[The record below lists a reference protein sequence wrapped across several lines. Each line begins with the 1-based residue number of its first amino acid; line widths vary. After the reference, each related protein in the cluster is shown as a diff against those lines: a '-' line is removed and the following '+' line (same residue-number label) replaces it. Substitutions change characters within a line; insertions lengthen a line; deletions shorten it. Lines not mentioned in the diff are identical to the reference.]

1 MFLNYKKYF
10 SLLSSPK
17 NLGFSLVE
25 LLVALGAFAIL
36 ASGVIYVVTNS
47 YTNFY
52 GRGDKQVLA
61 EFAQEAVEA
70 VRSIR
75 ENSWQYLEDNTGTN
89 LGLTQVDGVWSFA
102 GTSNTRGDF
111 SRVITI
117 SDAQRDSGGNLVL
130 SGGTA
135 DPLTKKITV
144 TISAAGVEDYVLTSY
159 LTSWA
164 NRVFEQSDWSGG
176 IGAQYWSDET
186 KVYSSTSMDG
196 VSSSGAL
203 QLGLVPAGSTSWEWT
218 NITDFASTSM
228 NGNSYCSLVDDANN
242 HWYLCGSGAPMWRMD
257 ITDIRTSGFPGSYTS
272 VAGVANSYTAALN
285 PIYPHMYLAGSS
297 ANITTISTS
306 TTLLLK
312 TYASGTTGLY
322 AMAVSSD
329 GTRLYVAGAGGS
341 VFSLNVSLDGTLKCD
356 NCVGNVPEKF
366 GTGIIHNLYLDEAN
380 DALYFVGA
388 DNTYTF
394 AKLDVSNPADLV
406 YSYRYSNSVDIVS
419 LEYLGLDTSVF
430 PNQPRFL
437 IGRSYVAS
445 GHEVAIFDDTGAALS
460 LITGVDLSAYSGA
473 KTINVKSVHYTNSEE
488 AFVVAADTDGA
499 PVAAI
504 YVISGVTA
512 SIAVPTLAVA
522 FYDNTTY
529 GNLSLNY
536 KLADYSNKFG
546 GMFIGWTY
554 AASSSRRQT
563 FIEQSAVASGSSYA
577 ATGNMVSSAIDLG
590 STDQEL
596 HSITITQDV
605 PSACADDALEVTL
618 EAADN
623 IGFTGASSQV
633 FSSSTVSTFSTEI
646 DSALSGKRWLR
657 YQVDMANCSSGAETP
672 TLYSVRLN
680 YR

>member
-1 MFLNYKKYF
+1 MFFKYKKYF
-10 SLLSSPK
+10 SLFSESK

-52 GRGDKQVLA
+52 GTGDKQVLA

-89 LGLTQVDGVWSFA
+89 LGLTQTNGVWSFA

-111 SRVITI
+111 TRVITI
-117 SDAQRDSGGNLVL
+117 TDAQRDSDGNLVL

-144 TISAAGVEDYVLTSY
+144 TVTAAGLDDYVLTSY
-159 LTSWA
+159 VTSWA
-164 NRVFEQSDWSGG
+164 NRVWEQTDWSGSTG
-176 IGAQYWSDET
+176 VQYWSDQT
-186 KVYSSTSMDG
+186 KVYSSSSMDG
-196 VSSSGAL
+196 VSTPGSL
-203 QLGLVPAGSTSWEWT
+203 KLGVVPGGTTWEWA

-228 NGNSYCSLVDDANN
+228 NGNSYCSIVDDANN
-242 HWYLCGSGAPMWRMD
+242 HWYLCGSGASMWRMD
-257 ITDIRTSGFPGSYTS
+257 ITNIRTSGFPGSYTT
-272 VAGVANSYTAALN
+272 VAGIANSYTSALN
-285 PIYPHMYLAGSS
+285 PVYPHIYLAGSS

-306 TTLLLK
+306 TTLSLK

-322 AMAVSSD
+322 AMAVSSN
-329 GTRLYVAGAGGS
+329 GQRLYVAGASGS
-341 VFSLNVSLDGTLKCD
+341 VFSMSVASDGTLTCS

-366 GTGIIHNLYLDEAN
+366 GTGIIYDLYLDEAN
-380 DALYFVGA
+380 NDLYFVGA

-437 IGRSYVAS
+437 IGRNYVAS
-445 GHEVAIFDDTGAALS
+445 GDEVAIFDDTGAALS
-460 LITGVDLSAYSGA
+460 LITGEDLSAYSGA
-473 KTINVKSVHYTNSEE
+473 RTINVKSVHYTNSEE

-499 PVAAI
+499 PSAAI
-504 YVISGVTA
+504 YVISGVTT
-512 SIAVPTLAVA
+512 SVAVPTLDVA
-522 FYDNTTY
+522 FYDNTLY

-536 KLADYSNKFG
+536 KPADYSNKFG
-546 GMFIGWTY
+546 GMFVGWTY

-563 FIEQSAVASGSSYA
+563 FFDQAAVASGSTYA
-577 ATGNMVSSAIDLG
+577 ATGNLISSAIDLG
-590 STDQEL
+590 SADQEL

-618 EAADN
+618 QADDN
-623 IGFTGASSQV
+623 VSFSSPSSQV
-633 FSSSTVSTFSTEI
+633 FSSSTASTFSTEI
-646 DSALSGKRWLR
+646 DSALSSQRWLR

-672 TLYSVRLN
+672 TLYSLRLN